1 MKNHI
6 DSQRGVSL
14 VEALMALLVMA
25 FGMLAVVG
33 VQTTMRS
40 NGDIAK
46 QRSEAVRI
54 AQEAIERWRGYST
67 LDSTDGR
74 VAYADIQSTEA
85 VNYGPAGSGDGVV
98 DYPTNTVYSLVR
110 TVPDG
115 SPPGMKTLAASVSW
129 VDRER
134 QTQTVQL
141 STVISQVAPELAG
154 TLGVPAYGTP
164 TRQPQGRQATI
175 PFSAQSIDGNRSVFR
190 PGGASDSTPAW
201 VFDDVSGMIIQQCR
215 GPSIAAKA
223 TVTMADLLDCTPTN
237 ALPISGYVRFGTN
250 LDGPALPLRLG
261 VDGASATCLDD
272 SPVIADP
279 TRNYVSYVC
288 AVTLSGSPAVWS
300 GRPRITL
307 CADAASCQA
316 VTGGNLILSV
326 GAGSQTYTECRFRP
340 HPADGYT
347 NLQTPLANQ
356 NLALVQQGS
365 ACPSGSD

>member
-74 VAYADIQSTEA
+74 VAYADIQSTAA
-85 VNYGPAGSGDGVV
+85 VNYGPAGADDGSI

-115 SPPGMKTLAASVSW
+115 SPPGMKTVAASVTW
-129 VDRER
+129 VDRQR
-134 QTQTVQL
+134 QTQTVLL
-141 STVISQVAPELAG
+141 STVVSQVEPALAG
-154 TLGVPAYGTP
+154 TLAVPAYGTP
-164 TRQPQGRQATI
+164 TRQPQGRQAAI
-175 PFSAQSIDGNRSVFR
+175 PFSAQIIEGNRSVFR
-190 PGGASDSTPAW
+190 PAGGGDSTPAW
-201 VFDDVSGMIIQQCR
+201 VFDNVSGLIVQQCR
-215 GPSIAAKA
+215 APSLNALV
-223 TVTMADLLDCTPTN
+223 TVTLADLQDCTPAN

-261 VDGASATCLDD
+261 MDGASATCLDD
-272 SPVIADP
+272 SPAVADP

-288 AVTLSGSPAVWS
+288 AVSLSGSPATWS

-307 CADAASCQA
+307 CADAANCQA
-316 VTGGNLILSV
+316 VSGGSLVLGA
-326 GAGSQTYTECRFRP
+326 GAGSQAYTECRFLP
-340 HPADGYT
+340 HPTDGYT
-347 NLQTPLANQ
+347 NAQTPLANQ
-356 NLALVQQGS
+356 NLALVPQGS